1 MSTGT
6 LKTYN
11 TFVKG
16 IVTEA
21 GPLTYPENA
30 SLDEENFVLNR
41 EGSRQRRL
49 GMDFESDFA
58 LHPVTLASTDAV
70 AVFRWHNVANDP
82 ARQFAVVQAA
92 DQLHIFDASET
103 SISNNLVGTV
113 DASSVLTG
121 VAIIQADSLEGYLII
136 ASGTGPVAYLSYDS
150 SDGTFAITQ
159 ISIKIRD
166 FLGVDDGLA
175 VDARPGALTAAHNYN
190 LRNQGWGATQ
200 ISAYQVAAGV
210 YPANNQQWFIGKD
223 TAGDFDPA
231 LLNKMDFGTTPA
243 PKGRF
248 IIDAFNRSAS
258 RETQSGVAS
267 LPTDLETTR
276 PSTICGAFQ
285 RVWYAGMESGASDL
299 DSTRPNMTG
308 WVLYS
313 RIVRAPKDFEQAYS
327 DADPTSEADS
337 SPVETDGG
345 YIIIPNS
352 GKIHRLV
359 DWNSTV
365 IVFAQQGVWAV
376 VGGDRGFTATEHQV
390 VKVTAF
396 GVETPWS
403 VVVTEESVLYWNKG
417 GIYVLNPGQ
426 IAGFSA
432 TNLTENTIQTLYNE
446 ISLDAKRTAVGTYD
460 PINRKVT
467 WLYNDE
473 ENYNPVSYGRRY
485 NVELVLDT
493 VLGAF
498 TKHRISAVTAPSPY
512 VAGFVETPEFLLR
525 QEGIRTRGESITKY
539 LVVQFVD
546 TVTNDAVI
554 SFGYYRDPTF
564 RDWKSIDTVGT
575 SFKAYLLT
583 GDEIMG
589 DAARDKRVPYLFMH
603 MKQTE
608 RNAVLDAATGQ
619 AMADNPSGL
628 LVQARWDWSDHPD
641 SGKWQEPF
649 QAYKLKRPIL
659 LQAGQPITYGHEV
672 VTTKTRITGSG
683 KGLRLYMESDGD
695 KDAYIYGWVA
705 RYGGNVNV

>member
-49 GMDFESDFA
+49 GMNFEDDFA
-58 LHPVTLASTDAV
+58 LHPVSLASADAV
-70 AVFRWHNVANDP
+70 AAFRWHNVANDP
-82 ARQFAVVQAA
+82 SRQFAVVQAG
-92 DQLHIFDASET
+92 DQLHIFDASQP
-103 SISNNLVGTV
+103 SISNNLIGTV

-121 VAIIQADSLEGYLII
+121 VAIIQADSLEGYLIM
-136 ASGTGPVAYLSYDS
+136 ASGTGPVAYLSFNS
-150 SDGTFAITQ
+150 TTNTFALTE
-159 ISIKIRD
+159 ISVKIRD
-166 FLGVDDGLA
+166 FLGVDDGLE
-175 VDARPGALTAAHNYN
+175 VEERPVALTAEHDYN
-190 LRNQGWGATQ
+190 LRNQGWGSAQ
-200 ISAYQVAAGV
+200 ISSWFGVAGA

-223 TAGDFDPA
+223 TNGDFDPA
-231 LLNKMDFGTTPA
+231 LLGKMDFGTTPA
-243 PKGRF
+243 PRGRF

-258 RETQSGVAS
+258 RETQSGVVGLDS
-267 LPTDLETTR
+267 DIEITR

-285 RVWYAGMESGASDL
+285 RVWYAGMESGSTST

-365 IVFAQQGVWAV
+365 IVFAQQGVWAI

-390 VKVTAF
+390 IKITAF

-417 GIYVLNPGQ
+417 GIYVLSPGQ
-426 IAGFSA
+426 VAGFSA
-432 TNLTENTIQTLYNE
+432 VNLTENTIQTLYNE
-446 ISLDAKRTAVGTYD
+446 ISLDAKRTAIGTYD
-460 PINRKVT
+460 SVNRKVT

-473 ENYNPVSYGRRY
+473 DDYDPNSYGRRY

-498 TKHRISAVTAPSPY
+498 TKNRISIVAAPSPY

-539 LVVQFVD
+539 LTVQFLD
-546 TVTNDAVI
+546 TVSNDAVI
-554 SFGYYRDPTF
+554 SFSYYRDPTF

-575 SFKAYLLT
+575 SFLSYLLT

-589 DAARDKRVPYLFMH
+589 DASREKRVPYLFMH

-608 RNAVLDAATGQ
+608 RNAVLDTNGQ
-619 AMADNPSGL
+619 AVADNPSGL
-628 LVQARWDWSDHPD
+628 MVQARWDWSDHPD

-672 VTTKTRITGSG
+672 VTTKNRLTGSG
-683 KGLRLYMESDGD
+683 RGLRLYMSSDGD
-695 KDAYIYGWVA
+695 KDAYVYGWVA